1 MQVYFT
7 SREQNLFY
15 YSLRIA
21 VPTNIVLHQSL
32 HGAVKFSKK
41 PKSQCNHKN
50 FNICIIYR
58 SRESTVG
65 LFNTIFA
72 VV

>member
-7 SREQNLFY
+7 SREQNLFC

-21 VPTNIVLHQSL
+21 VPNNIVLHQSL
-32 HGAVKFSKK
+32 HSAVKFSKK

-50 FNICIIYR
+50 LNLFIIYR

>member
-7 SREQNLFY
+7 SREQNLFC

-50 FNICIIYR
+50 FNICII
-58 SRESTVG
+58 
-65 LFNTIFA
+65 
-72 VV
+72 

>member
-7 SREQNLFY
+7 SREQNLFC

-50 FNICIIYR
+50 LNLFITYR
-58 SRESTVG
+58 SRVSTAG
-65 LFNTIFA
+65 LFSTIFA

>member
-7 SREQNLFY
+7 SREQNLFC

-32 HGAVKFSKK
+32 HSVVKFSKK

-50 FNICIIYR
+50 LNLFIIYR

-65 LFNTIFA
+65 LFSTIFA

>member
-7 SREQNLFY
+7 SREQNLFC

-32 HGAVKFSKK
+32 HGAIKFSKK
-41 PKSQCNHKN
+41 PKSQCNRKN
-50 FNICIIYR
+50 LNLFIIYR

-65 LFNTIFA
+65 LFSTIFA

>member
-7 SREQNLFY
+7 SREQYLFC
-15 YSLRIA
+15 YSLIIA

-32 HGAVKFSKK
+32 HGAIKFSKR

-50 FNICIIYR
+50 LNICIIYR

-65 LFNTIFA
+65 LFSTIFA